1 MNTMTDIEQLKPL
14 IFLIAIVIGQILMV
28 YIPYRNKRIQDGRPF
43 DRNYVYSMLLGFISM
58 AVISIQSDAIRAMPL
73 SIDTVLIL
81 LFLAG
86 GAQKIIND
94 VTPQTK
100 LE

>member
-1 MNTMTDIEQLKPL
+1 MTDIEQFKPF
-14 IFLIAIVIGQILMV
+14 IFLISIVIGQILMV

-43 DRNYVYSMLLGFISM
+43 DRNYVYSMLLGFVSM
-58 AVISIQSDAIRAMPL
+58 AVISIQSNAISAMPL

-94 VTPQTK
+94 VTPIK
-100 LE
+100 SVE